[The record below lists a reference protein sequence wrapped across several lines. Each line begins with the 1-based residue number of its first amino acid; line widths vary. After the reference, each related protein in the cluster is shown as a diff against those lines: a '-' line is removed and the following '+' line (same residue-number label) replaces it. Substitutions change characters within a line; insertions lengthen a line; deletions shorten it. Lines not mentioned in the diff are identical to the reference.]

1 MILTLRAVSLND
13 QPLTRPITARFD
25 GGGGTIGRADHS
37 TLALPDPERFISRK
51 QAEIVFV
58 NDGFLIRNVG
68 AANPI
73 HLTGR
78 TLAGGESAPLADGD
92 DVRIGGYLLRAEFKT
107 DADRAAPEPV
117 TLSRLLR
124 TAAPAPAQAAA
135 MPAPLA
141 ARPVPPPAVP
151 QAVPPAV
158 PPTPPPRPLAPPS
171 ASAGNPFADLLG
183 DGENLLAA
191 PATDP
196 TPAPASFAWTA
207 APVAADPFAD
217 LLGSPPP
224 ASASSTPTPAPRS
237 GSAFDDLLPPA
248 AGLSARSAAVAPP
261 PPPSARLP
269 DDFDPFGIAAPAPM
283 PRPSAAVDP
292 FADLA
297 PVAPPTNIDQQFDLL
312 GTGVGAGSS
321 DPLKDFEFGLGAS
334 SDNAMPASAGGVP
347 AADPMAMFDLLPPA
361 TAMRSGG
368 LPMQDN
374 LPGVNAAFEAPR
386 MAPYGPP
393 PIPPDFQPMSAPEP
407 VLRSMPAAPPLP
419 AAFDAA
425 LWQAFCEGAGL
436 HLPMP
441 ADPAQAAERMRQVG
455 LVLRA
460 AVAGTRELMAVRAS
474 TKYEMRASVTQI
486 QARSNN
492 PLKFA
497 PDVKTGV
504 EQLVQPATRG
514 FLDGPAAME
523 DAMSDLVGHS
533 IGSVAGMRAALEGLL
548 DRFDPASL
556 ESTLG
561 GSMLDHLLPL
571 NRRSRLWELYLQRYR
586 AIREE
591 AQEDFHAL
599 FGTAFVAAYEQQVAR
614 LKRAEP
620 GEPRQSP

>member
-1 MILTLRAVSLND
+1 LR
-13 QPLTRPITARFD
+13 
-25 GGGGTIGRADHS
+25 
-37 TLALPDPERFISRK
+37 
-51 QAEIVFV
+51 
-58 NDGFLIRNVG
+58 
-68 AANPI
+68 
-73 HLTGR
+73 
-78 TLAGGESAPLADGD
+78 
-92 DVRIGGYLLRAEFKT
+92 
-107 DADRAAPEPV
+107 
-117 TLSRLLR
+117 
-124 TAAPAPAQAAA
+124 
-135 MPAPLA
+135 
-141 ARPVPPPAVP
+141 
-151 QAVPPAV
+151 
-158 PPTPPPRPLAPPS
+158 
-171 ASAGNPFADLLG
+171 
-183 DGENLLAA
+183 
-191 PATDP
+191 
-196 TPAPASFAWTA
+196 
-207 APVAADPFAD
+207 
-217 LLGSPPP
+217 
-224 ASASSTPTPAPRS
+224 
-237 GSAFDDLLPPA
+237 
-248 AGLSARSAAVAPP
+248 
-261 PPPSARLP
+261 
-269 DDFDPFGIAAPAPM
+269 
-283 PRPSAAVDP
+283 RPSAAVDP

-297 PVAPPTNIDQQFDLL
+297 PVVPPANIDQQFDLL
-312 GTGVGAGSS
+312 GTGAGATHG

-334 SDNAMPASAGGVP
+334 SDNPTPASAGGVP
-347 AADPMAMFDLLPPA
+347 AADPMSMFDLLAPA
-361 TAMRSGG
+361 AAAGCGGG
-368 LPMQDN
+368 LPMQDD

-386 MAPYGPP
+386 MAPVGPP

-407 VLRSMPAAPPLP
+407 ALRSKPAPAPLA

-441 ADPAQAAERMRQVG
+441 ADPTQAAERMRQVG

-460 AVAGTRELMAVRAS
+460 AVAGTHELMAVRAS

-497 PDVKTGV
+497 PDVKTSV

-561 GSMLDHLLPL
+561 GSMLDNLLPL

-591 AQEDFHAL
+591 AQEDFHTL

-620 GEPRQSP
+620 GEPRQVP